1 MIHPS
6 PRPTSLYGECKV
18 LLYTAGRAFTTDGKH
33 RIAISSCYCASDNVR
48 CCPLSTVIRAN
59 SAAMPG
65 HRISVSRDAFQTLRR
80 LYHEACRLREEC
92 SYQITVL
99 ISVEVD

>member
-1 MIHPS
+1 MAS
-6 PRPTSLYGECKV
+6 TGLRFPRVTVPPIMCAAV
-18 LLYTAGRAFTTDGKH
+18 LSAQ
-33 RIAISSCYCASDNVR
+33 
-48 CCPLSTVIRAN
+48 VIQAN

-80 LYHEACRLREEC
+80 LYHEACQLREEY

>member
-1 MIHPS
+1 M
-6 PRPTSLYGECKV
+6 CAAV
-18 LLYTAGRAFTTDGKH
+18 LSAQ
-33 RIAISSCYCASDNVR
+33 
-48 CCPLSTVIRAN
+48 VIQAN

-80 LYHEACRLREEC
+80 LYHEACQLREEY